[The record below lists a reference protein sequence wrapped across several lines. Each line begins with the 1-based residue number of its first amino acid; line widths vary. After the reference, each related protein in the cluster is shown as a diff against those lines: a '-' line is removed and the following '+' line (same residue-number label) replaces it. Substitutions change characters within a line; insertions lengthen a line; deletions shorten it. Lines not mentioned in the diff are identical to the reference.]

1 MTTITES
8 NLSQTLDLSGFAGIS
23 LPALVV
29 EYPTREDFPSIGK
42 PDRLYQ
48 AMDEGMPYRWSP
60 SANAYALTIPIIDA
74 GTF

>member
-8 NLSQTLDLSGFAGIS
+8 NLTQQLDLSGFDLT
-23 LPALVV
+23 LPPRVV
-29 EYPTREDFPSIGK
+29 EYPTRSAFPSVGK
-42 PDRLYQ
+42 ADRLYM

-60 SANAYALTIPIIDA
+60 TASAYALMIPVIDA

>member
-8 NLSQTLDLSGFAGIS
+8 NLSQQLDLSSFDLTLPGII
-23 LPALVV
+23 V
-29 EYPTREDFPSIGK
+29 EYPSRSNFPSVGK
-42 PDRLYQ
+42 ADRLYQ

-60 SANAYALTIPIIDA
+60 TASAYALMLPIIDC

>member
-8 NLSQTLDLSGFAGIS
+8 NITQQLDLSSFELT
-23 LPALVV
+23 LPPSVV
-29 EYPTREDFPSIGK
+29 EYPNRSSFPSVGK
-42 PDRLYQ
+42 PDRLYM

-60 SANAYALTIPIIDA
+60 TASAYALMIPVIDA

>member
-8 NLSQTLDLSGFAGIS
+8 NLSQQLDLSSFDLT
-23 LPALVV
+23 LPGVVV
-29 EYPTREDFPSIGK
+29 EYPTRSAFPSIGK
-42 PDRLYQ
+42 PDRLYM

-60 SANAYALTIPIIDA
+60 TAAAYALMIPIIDA